1 MWDRTKPLT
10 DLTAGDLMSRDV
22 VRLPEDMP
30 LREAA
35 RLLLRNHVGGGPVV
49 DREGKCVGVFSSVDV
64 LRLAERRA
72 DVTRPVS
79 PALPI
84 TCSFQAKHRTRDGNE
99 VTRCT
104 LPPGVCPI
112 QRTEKGPEGES
123 VECSQPHCVLVDW
136 QMVELEKL
144 PADEVRQFMTPDP
157 VTVRPET
164 PVRTLARMMI
174 DVHIHR
180 VVVVDEQRV
189 PVGVVSSTDLLAA
202 LACGSGREEETR
214 P

>member
-10 DLTAGDLMSRDV
+10 DLTAGDLMTREV
-22 VRLPEDMP
+22 VQLPEDMP
-30 LREAA
+30 LRDAA

-79 PALPI
+79 PPLPI
-84 TCSFQAKHRTRDGNE
+84 TCSFQATYRKRDGSE
-99 VTRCT
+99 VIRCT
-104 LPPGVCPI
+104 LPPGVCPV
-112 QRTEKGPEGES
+112 QRTEKCPAGES
-123 VECSQPHCVLVDW
+123 VLCGQPHCVLVDW

-157 VTVRPET
+157 VTARPDT
-164 PVRTLARMMI
+164 PARTLARMMI
-174 DVHIHR
+174 DAHIHR

-202 LACGSGREEETR
+202 LAYWGGREEETR